1 MSSAPIPWSG
11 SATDSIADALA
22 EKGFAIIDY
31 FLDREQIDAL
41 HKAIAFH
48 REEDNFKKAG
58 IGNAHLFQVDKEVR
72 GDYIKWISKVD
83 AQPPTLFF
91 LARIEELMQALS
103 RSLFLS
109 LKDYECHFAIYP
121 PGTYYE
127 KHLDQF
133 KSTSNRKISF
143 AFYLNREW
151 EAGDGGEL
159 RLHLNEILDIEPIAG
174 RLALFRSDTVEHE
187 VLETNKDRYSI
198 TGWMRDQPTNIP
210 FY

>member
-1 MSSAPIPWSG
+1 MS
-11 SATDSIADALA
+11 TDPSPFPNIEHVAESLAD
-22 EKGFAIIDY
+22 KGFVVIDN
-31 FLDREQIDAL
+31 FLGEEQIQAL
-41 HKAIAFH
+41 HEAIAFH
-48 REEDNFKKAG
+48 REEDNFRKAG

-72 GDYIKWISKVD
+72 GDYIKWISRGE
-83 AQPPTLFF
+83 ARPATLFF
-91 LARIEELMQALS
+91 MDRMEELMQSLS

-151 EAGDGGEL
+151 QAGDGGEL
-159 RLHLNEILDIEPIAG
+159 RLHLDEILDIEPLAG

-187 VLETNKDRYSI
+187 VLVTAKDRYSI
-198 TGWMRDQPTNIP
+198 TGWMRDQPANIP